1 MEEPVMALA
10 LSRIAVIVSCFNR
23 KATTLAGLT
32 SLFNQKHVE
41 HLSITVFLVD
51 DGSTDGTAAAVAER
65 FPAVRLL
72 QGDGSLW
79 WAGAMRKGF
88 AEAMAEGYDGYIW
101 WNDDT
106 QLMEDALSRLVNCAF
121 EVEPQLGPAVV
132 VGTTFDPDTGKPTF
146 GGMHQRRSGILIE
159 VTQADPH
166 PEKPLRVDTMNGNF
180 TLIPSA
186 IANTVGNLEPRFR
199 HQLGD
204 FDYGRRAVK
213 AGFPVILAPGYFG
226 RCRNNSRANTFRDGT
241 IPLSAR
247 WKSLMSPRG
256 AVPREWLLYTS
267 RHYGWRWPLY
277 FISPYIKVLFTGF
290 TSGK

>member
-1 MEEPVMALA
+1 MSLQMN
-10 LSRIAVIVSCFNR
+10 RIAVIVSCFNR

-32 SLFNQKHVE
+32 SLYNQKHVE

-51 DGSTDGTAAAVAER
+51 DGSTDGTAAAIAEC

-72 QGDGSLW
+72 HGDGSLW
-79 WAGAMRKGF
+79 WAGAMRKAF
-88 AEAMAEGYDGYIW
+88 AAAMAEGYDGYLW

-106 QLMEDALSRLVNCAF
+106 ELMEDAVSRLVNCARM
-121 EVEPQLGPAVV
+121 VEPELGPAIV
-132 VGTTFDPDTGKPTF
+132 VGTTSDPDTGKPTF
-146 GGMHQRRSGILIE
+146 GGHRQRKSGLLIQIIH
-159 VTQADPH
+159 VDPN
-166 PEKPLRVDTMNGNF
+166 PDRPVRVDTMNGNF

-186 IANTVGNLEPRFR
+186 IANTIGNLEPRFH
-199 HQLGD
+199 HQLAD
-204 FDYGRRAVK
+204 FDYGRRAIK

-226 RCRNNSRANTFRDGT
+226 RCKNNSAAKTYRDGT

-256 AVPREWLLYTS
+256 AIPREWLLYTS

-277 FISPYIKVLFTGF
+277 FVSPYVKVLFTGNAA
-290 TSGK
+290 GK